1 MFSKT
6 YELQIIQRRMDH
18 LDGLIGTE
26 VYSRSELIE
35 ALLWLDE
42 QDDIDKEIAD
52 GTKTNSSRRS

>member
-42 QDDIDKEIAD
+42 QDGIDKEIAD
-52 GTKTNSSRRS
+52 GAKANSSRCS

>member
-1 MFSKT
+1 MFSKK

-18 LDGLIGTE
+18 LDGLVGTE

-52 GTKTNSSRRS
+52 GTKTNSSRHS

>member
-42 QDDIDKEIAD
+42 QDDIDKEISD

>member
-6 YELQIIQRRMDH
+6 YELQIIQRRMDN

-26 VYSRSELIE
+26 VYSRSELIQ

-52 GTKTNSSRRS
+52 GAKANSSCRS